1 MGNGLQ
7 ATKRR
12 MRSIES
18 TKKIT
23 RAMELVATVKLKTWK
38 DLMEENLMY
47 TYYMISLMQ
56 DVFSRVDSIDSP
68 YLKENEAQKDLYIL
82 VTSTLGL
89 CAGYNYNVL
98 KFADQKVKE
107 NDDII
112 VIGQKGYYHYRHQ
125 KDHLITDFID
135 AGAYLEERAIHQ
147 LSTLIE
153 SEFLKGKYR
162 KVTLLYTHYVN
173 SLTFVPEEITLFP
186 LHMKKEE
193 NEEYKDILME
203 PSPKEILLSLIP
215 LYVRS
220 VLHGKLLEALV
231 SEQASRRTAMENA
244 TDNADEIYQK
254 LQLDYNK
261 ERQASITQEITEVV
275 GGSIK
280 K

>member
-47 TYYMISLMQ
+47 TSYMISLMQ

-173 SLTFVPEEITLFP
+173 SLTFVLEEITLFP

>member
-47 TYYMISLMQ
+47 TSYMISLMQ

-89 CAGYNYNVL
+89 CAGYNYNML
-98 KFADQKVKE
+98 KFADQRIKE

-125 KDHLITDFID
+125 KDHLITDFLD
-135 AGAYLEERAIHQ
+135 AGAHLEERAIHQ

-193 NEEYKDILME
+193 
-203 PSPKEILLSLIP
+203 IP

>member
-47 TYYMISLMQ
+47 TSYMISLMQ

-89 CAGYNYNVL
+89 CAGYNYNML

-186 LHMKKEE
+186 LHMKKEG

-231 SEQASRRTAMENA
+231 SEQASRRTA

>member
-7 ATKRR
+7 QTKRR

-23 RAMELVATVKLKTWK
+23 KAMELVATVKLKTWK
-38 DLMEENLMY
+38 DLMEENAMY
-47 TYYMISLMQ
+47 TSYMISLMQ

-98 KFADQKVKE
+98 KFADQRIKE

-135 AGAYLEERAIHQ
+135 AGAHLEERAIHQ

-186 LHMKKEE
+186 LHMKKEG

>member
-47 TYYMISLMQ
+47 TSYM
-56 DVFSRVDSIDSP
+56 FSRVDSIDSP

-89 CAGYNYNVL
+89 CAGYNYNML
-98 KFADQKVKE
+98 KFADQRIKE

-125 KDHLITDFID
+125 KDHLITDFLD
-135 AGAYLEERAIHQ
+135 AGAHLEERAIHQ

-186 LHMKKEE
+186 LHMKKEG

>member
-47 TYYMISLMQ
+47 TSYMISLMQ

-89 CAGYNYNVL
+89 CAGYNYNML
-98 KFADQKVKE
+98 KFADQRIKE

-125 KDHLITDFID
+125 KDHLITDFQIGR
-135 AGAYLEERAIHQ
+135 ASCRER
-147 LSTLIE
+147 
-153 SEFLKGKYR
+153 
-162 KVTLLYTHYVN
+162 V
-173 SLTFVPEEITLFP
+173 
-186 LHMKKEE
+186 
-193 NEEYKDILME
+193 
-203 PSPKEILLSLIP
+203 
-215 LYVRS
+215 
-220 VLHGKLLEALV
+220 
-231 SEQASRRTAMENA
+231 
-244 TDNADEIYQK
+244 
-254 LQLDYNK
+254 
-261 ERQASITQEITEVV
+261 
-275 GGSIK
+275 
-280 K
+280 

>member
-47 TYYMISLMQ
+47 TSYMISLMQ

-89 CAGYNYNVL
+89 CAGYNYNML
-98 KFADQKVKE
+98 KFADQRIKE

-125 KDHLITDFID
+125 KDHLITDFLD
-135 AGAYLEERAIHQ
+135 VGAHLEERAIHQ

-186 LHMKKEE
+186 LHMKKEG

>member
-47 TYYMISLMQ
+47 TSYMISLMQ

-68 YLKENEAQKDLYIL
+68 YLKENEAQKDLHIL

>member
-47 TYYMISLMQ
+47 TSYMISLMQ

-173 SLTFVPEEITLFP
+173 SLTFVPEELTLFP

>member
-47 TYYMISLMQ
+47 TSYMISLMQ

-89 CAGYNYNVL
+89 CAGYNYNML

-135 AGAYLEERAIHQ
+135 DGAYLEERAIHQ

-186 LHMKKEE
+186 LHMKKEG